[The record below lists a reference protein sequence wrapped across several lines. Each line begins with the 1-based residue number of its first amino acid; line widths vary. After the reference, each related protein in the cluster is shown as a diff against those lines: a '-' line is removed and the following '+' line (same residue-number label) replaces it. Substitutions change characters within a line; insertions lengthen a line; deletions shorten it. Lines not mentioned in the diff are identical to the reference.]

1 MNLFRIFS
9 ERKRENRWS
18 RFFALIFGR
27 TENNGDSFTELVGY
41 SGGLIEGSMPMD
53 ATRRVLSIE
62 PHSVRSFA
70 KGCFIELDTLH
81 EEGLVWE
88 TKHRWNYAVQVSCFA
103 CIIFSFV
110 QKQ

>member
-1 MNLFRIFS
+1 
-9 ERKRENRWS
+9 
-18 RFFALIFGR
+18 
-27 TENNGDSFTELVGY
+27 
-41 SGGLIEGSMPMD
+41 MD